1 MTSLQANNADNNMN
15 ASCQV
20 KSDFMVSEA
29 AKMRIQKVI
38 KERGKG
44 IGIRVGIT
52 TTGCSGKAYTL
63 EYVDDVKTE
72 DRAFPFAEGLA
83 VYIDPKALPFLKGT
97 TLDYIRRGLNEGF
110 EFKNPNERGRC
121 GCGESFNV

>member
-1 MTSLQANNADNNMN
+1 MTSLQANNADDNMN
-15 ASCQV
+15 TSCQV

-44 IGIRVGIT
+44 VGIRVGIT

-72 DRAFPFAEGLA
+72 DQAFSFAEGLA

-97 TLDYIRRGLNEGF
+97 TLDYVRRGLNEGF
-110 EFKNPNERGRC
+110 EFKNPTERGRC